1 MPSEERSALDEQML
15 AHYASSPRPE
25 DERLRRGTGRIE
37 FLRTQELVRRFLD
50 AEHPCR
56 VLDVGGAG
64 GVHAEW
70 LAADGHHVRVID
82 PVAGHVEQAA
92 ERGQS
97 SSAPFTASIGD
108 ARDLDAADASVD
120 VVLLLGPLYH
130 LVERVDRVRALA
142 EARRVV
148 RPGGVVLAA
157 GISRF
162 ASLLDGVAHGWLDDA
177 DFAAIVAGDL
187 ATGVH
192 RNPTGRDEWF
202 TNAYF
207 HRPEELAVEGRE
219 AGLAVDAV
227 LAIEG
232 PGYWAVR
239 RATGRSGVLVDDDVR
254 HVVETARAV
263 ESESSLLGASPHLL
277 LVARRSA
284 QDRKPTAP
292 RGHA

>member
-1 MPSEERSALDEQML
+1 MRSEKRPVLDDQVL

-37 FLRTQELVRRFLD
+37 FLRTQELVRRYLD
-50 AEHPCR
+50 SERPSR
-56 VLDVGGAG
+56 VLDVGGAS

-70 LAADGHHVRVID
+70 MAADGHHV
-82 PVAGHVEQAA
+82 HVVDAVPRHVQQAA

-97 SSAPFTASIGD
+97 PSAPFTASLGD
-108 ARDLDAADASVD
+108 ARDLDTADESVD
-120 VVLLLGPLYH
+120 AVLLLGPLYH
-130 LVERVDRVRALA
+130 LVERADRVQALT
-142 EARRVV
+142 EARRVL
-148 RPGGVVLAA
+148 RPAGVVMAA

-162 ASLLDGVAHGWLDDA
+162 ASLLDGVAHGWLADP

-192 RNPTGRDEWF
+192 SNLTGRDEWF

-207 HRPEELAVEGRE
+207 HRPDELPVEGRD
-219 AGLAVDAV
+219 AGLDIEAV

-239 RATGRSGVLVDDDVR
+239 STTGRDGTLTDDDLRPVL
-254 HVVETARAV
+254 ETARAV
-263 ESESSLLGASPHLL
+263 EGEASLLGASPHMLL
-277 LVARRSA
+277 IARRPA
-284 QDRKPTAP
+284 
-292 RGHA
+292 